1 MHKPLVKPGSADGKK
16 WERLFIKY
24 WKLLYAVAIRR
35 LMNGNDAADVVQ
47 TTFEKVSQN
56 LDKIDESDERRT
68 FNYLL
73 SILKNLIADKYRMD
87 KKEQEALTKI
97 QAVKNPSDELTEDV
111 EQQVFTK
118 LRLEDI
124 IKFVRQMDE
133 LQTTVFLLYYLND
146 IPISEL
152 SKMTGKTD
160 KQLYE
165 ILRGVRNKIKKH
177 IREEEKKP

>member
-1 MHKPLVKPGSADGKK
+1 MRKPLVKPGSADGKK
-16 WERLFIKY
+16 WERLYIKY

-35 LMNGNDAADVVQ
+35 LMNGSDAADAVQ

-56 LDKIDESDERRT
+56 LDKIDEADERRT

-73 SILKNLIADKYRMD
+73 SILKNLITDKYRMA

-97 QAVKNPSDELTEDV
+97 QSVKNPSDELTEDV

-133 LQTTVFLLYYLND
+133 IQATVFLLHYLND
-146 IPISEL
+146 ISIQDLSE
-152 SKMTGKTD
+152 MTGKTNE
-160 KQLYE
+160 QLYE
-165 ILRGVRNKIKKH
+165 ILRSVRNKIKKH
-177 IREEEKKP
+177 IREEERKL